1 MIQNITRSLTLLL
14 VLSGITAIAGCGG
27 GGPAILPTTEL
38 TEEQK
43 AAIKAADASVD
54 DEESQGKNPA
64 NKKKK

>member
-1 MIQNITRSLTLLL
+1 MHQNFKHSLLL
-14 VLSGITAIAGCGG
+14 ILSFVVCFHIVGCGG
-27 GGPAILPTTEL
+27 GGPAIIPTTEL